1 MIWNDPWLFSTFAI
15 SISTFEHLDISADLQ
30 EQVSKEDEIEDG
42 EDFSLTA
49 KMKMVMGVCQTVQNS
64 LDLVASYCERI
75 KKYVISLYLLPS
87 VVCCC
92 HVHPLSCAAVKCH
105 VHHPSHA
112 PSVTC
117 TIRHVHHPSRTPS
130 VTWTIRH
137 VQWPANICLFVPN
150 LYQPVCRSQTTRG
163 DIVTWSKKVRC
174 LLMQWVNIRLWP
186 AWIPSNATGYHA
198 HFLICS

>member
-1 MIWNDPWLFSTFAI
+1 MSVCKDSTFAI
-15 SISTFEHLDISADLQ
+15 SISTFEHLNISADLQ

-92 HVHPLSCAAVKCH
+92 QVSRA
-105 VHHPSHA
+105 S
-112 PSVTC
+112 SVTC
-117 TIRHVHHPSRTPS
+117 TIRHVHNPSRAPS
-130 VTWTIRH
+130 VTYNDPPTFAFSCRI
-137 VQWPANICLFVPN
+137 F
-150 LYQPVCRSQTTRG
+150 YQPVCRSQTSRG
-163 DIVTWSKKVRC
+163 DIVTWSNKIRC
-174 LLMQWVNIRLWP
+174 LLM
-186 AWIPSNATGYHA
+186 
-198 HFLICS
+198 